1 MKTRMF
7 LLAALVAIVLTT
19 GFSHMAFAKGG
30 SGGGD
35 KVRIALNGSANY
47 PNADGKASYKVQGTK
62 REFEAEVEHIK
73 KLKGQTVNV
82 FVNGTKVASA
92 KVDTLGQAETE
103 LSTELGNSVPKIKSG
118 DKVEIRT
125 TAGVVIVSGSF

>member
-7 LLAALVAIVLTT
+7 LVAALVAVLVA
-19 GFSHMAFAKGG
+19 GGLSHAAFAKGG

-35 KVRIALNGSANY
+35 RVRIALNGSAAY
-47 PNADGKASYKVQGTK
+47 PNADGKASYKVKGSK
-62 REFEAEVEHIK
+62 REFEAEVEHVK

-103 LSTELGNSVPKIKSG
+103 LSTELGNKVPTIKSG
-118 DKVEIRT
+118 DKVEIKT
-125 TAGVVIVSGSF
+125 AAGVVIVSGSF

>member
-1 MKTRMF
+1 MGSRFQLAKFETRHTSQVQNQEEKSIMKTRMF

-47 PNADGKASYKVQGTK
+47 PNADGKASYKVQGAK
-62 REFEAEVEHIK
+62 REFEAEVEHVK

-82 FVNGTKVASA
+82 FVNGTKVA
-92 KVDTLGQAETE
+92 
-103 LSTELGNSVPKIKSG
+103 
-118 DKVEIRT
+118 
-125 TAGVVIVSGSF
+125 